1 MAGIASA
8 AAFGPQI
15 RAARKAYGL
24 TQAEVAMT
32 TNCSVKFLIDL
43 ERGKATAPLNKV
55 LAVIHA
61 LGGRVE
67 IRFPDPPNED
77 GKIDWA

>member
-1 MAGIASA
+1 MAGNGSA

-15 RAARKAYGL
+15 RAARRAFGL
-24 TQAEVAMT
+24 TQAQVAMT
-32 TNCSVKFLIDL
+32 ADVSVKYLIDL
-43 ERGKATAPLNKV
+43 EHGKASAPVDKV

-61 LGGRVE
+61 LGGPVE
-67 IRFPDPPNED
+67 IMFPDPPNED